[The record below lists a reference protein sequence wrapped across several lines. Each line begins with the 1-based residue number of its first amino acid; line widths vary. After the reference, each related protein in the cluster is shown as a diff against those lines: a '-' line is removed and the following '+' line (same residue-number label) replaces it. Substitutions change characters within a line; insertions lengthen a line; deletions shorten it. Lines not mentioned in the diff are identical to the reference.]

1 MYVYQAR
8 VEKDA
13 DGRWSAWVEELPGCA
28 TWGYS
33 QDEALAALN
42 EAVAVYI
49 ADMIAAG
56 EDVAQIA
63 NVAVDRPIVAT

>member
-1 MYVYQAR
+1 MNVYQAR

-49 ADMIAAG
+49 EDMIAAG
-56 EDVAQIA
+56 EDVAPTG
-63 NVAVDRPIVAT
+63 NVAIEKPIVST